1 MKNLLL
7 LSKEDRAVSRYAV
20 LLHAQG
26 LKLLNQDG
34 QPAPAGAYSWRV
46 VEAETPHEAEDLA
59 RSKLLSDEVFL
70 AEIWNPPDEPPEI
83 AVDEVS
89 ELESPSGGDSGCVF
103 YFEDE
108 NDAPYGSEGN
118 KDDQALT

>member
-1 MKNLLL
+1 M
-7 LSKEDRAVSRYAV
+7 SRYAV

-34 QPAPAGAYSWRV
+34 KPAPAGAYTWRV
-46 VEAETPHEAEDLA
+46 VEAQTAHEAKDLA

-70 AEIWNPPDEPPEI
+70 GELWNNPDEPPEI

-89 ELESPSGGDSGCVF
+89 ELESPSGGDSGCVY
-103 YFEDE
+103 YFENE
-108 NDAPYGSEGN
+108 NDAPYGAERDG
-118 KDDQALT
+118 DEQALS